1 MNKKSLRVFAER
13 YAKNPDLQVERVM
26 FEQAANPATVIA
38 LLDENAALLEALKG
52 MVQLDREHHQRGDD
66 DIDISHE
73 VQSAYNAIAKAESAS

>member
-1 MNKKSLRVFAER
+1 MNKQKLRELAEK
-13 YAKNPDLQVERVM
+13 ATPDQWNEICSKNADVCWL
-26 FEQAANPATVIA
+26 ILA